1 MPAEQLRVLITNDD
15 GYLAPGI
22 RALAPAIAELG
33 YDVLVVAPLLD
44 ESGVGSARA
53 GMVGRPIRTESDVEN
68 GVTFTGIEGTPAL
81 AVTLANVGAFG
92 QAPDLVLSGIN
103 RGHNI
108 GVPIFH
114 SGTVAAALTA
124 AGQGTSAVAVSIDSE
139 DPGHWSTAA
148 TIAGEALGWIA
159 DEPAGTVL
167 TINVRSCEG
176 CEITLISYL
185 DGDMGAG
192 WASDSHAVQNGV
204 TPKTFAYGGEGAKN
218 AIRGGVRSLEHG
230 MMLDDEALKLMV
242 EQGTYWC
249 PTLSVYFPETEEDNT
264 EVRRRILASH
274 KNVFQKAMKLGVKI
288 VFGTDV
294 GAFEHGTSAR
304 EFVRM
309 VEYGMKPI
317 DAIRSATVRAAEL
330 LRLEREIGTIE
341 AGKFADVIAVEGNPL
356 DDIRTL
362 SRVQFV
368 MKAGQVYKSPR

>member
-148 TIAGEALGWIA
+148 TIAGEALGWIV

-167 TINVRSCEG
+167 TINVPDRP
-176 CEITLISYL
+176 L
-185 DGDMGAG
+185 DRL
-192 WASDSHAVQNGV
+192 S
-204 TPKTFAYGGEGAKN
+204 
-218 AIRGGVRSLEHG
+218 GVRHASLAPIKRSRIVGATAPTGEP
-230 MMLDDEALKLMV
+230 MIELEPPRANPVPDSDEALLAAGFV
-242 EQGTYWC
+242 TVTPIVGIR
-249 PTLSVYFPETEEDNT
+249 
-264 EVRRRILASH
+264 EVKDDTAATALA
-274 KNVFQKAMKLGVKI
+274 KRLGS
-288 VFGTDV
+288 G
-294 GAFEHGTSAR
+294 
-304 EFVRM
+304 
-309 VEYGMKPI
+309 
-317 DAIRSATVRAAEL
+317 
-330 LRLEREIGTIE
+330 
-341 AGKFADVIAVEGNPL
+341 
-356 DDIRTL
+356 
-362 SRVQFV
+362 
-368 MKAGQVYKSPR
+368 